1 MLLHAFAGEVL
12 DGLKIP
18 ALREQIEARFFA
30 TLAREMAG
38 RG

>member
-12 DGLKIP
+12 DGVKIP
-18 ALREQIEARFFA
+18 ALREQIEANFFA
-30 TLAREMAG
+30 TLARDMEG